1 MLLKA
6 NWAISSGA
14 QAQPDKEKVSTSA
27 KSWFFIKVR
36 IRARLGGVQ
45 ERDRLSLVRRPMSI

>member
-14 QAQPDKEKVSTSA
+14 QAQLDMEKVSTSA
-27 KSWFFIKVR
+27 QSWFFIKER
-36 IRARLGGVQ
+36 ISARLGEVR
-45 ERDRLSLVRRPMSI
+45 ERNRLCS

>member
-14 QAQPDKEKVSTSA
+14 QAQPDNENVSASA
-27 KSWFFIKVR
+27 QSWCFIKWR
-36 IRARLGGVQ
+36 ISARSEKSGEGTGA
-45 ERDRLSLVRRPMSI
+45 R